1 MEAKQVKLETLFI
14 CLAAISCTEG
24 LRWFVI
30 SVLQC
35 DSMVI
40 LGLTR
45 LSEAALILLIV
56 SILEEGLS
64 SVGLASCQMLRGVK
78 KGIIWSA
85 GFGMLVFSAFLV
97 LFLFGTDPLGLIRTP
112 LPLKQ
117 VDMILYFVVGVLVA
131 PIAEEIFFRGILYGF
146 FRRWGVL
153 AALILSTF
161 LFALPHL
168 GISGLP
174 ITQVIGGI
182 LFAVAYE
189 KEGSLMVPIIIHASG
204 NMAIFS
210 FSLLS

>member
-1 MEAKQVKLETLFI
+1 MEAKQVKLETLLI

-30 SVLQC
+30 SVLQRN
-35 DSMVI
+35 SMII

-56 SILEEGLS
+56 SIFQKGLS
-64 SVGLASCQMLRGVK
+64 SVGLASCHMLPGVK

-85 GFGMLVFSAFLV
+85 GFGMLVFFAFLV
-97 LFLFGTDPLGLIRTP
+97 LVLFGTDPAGLIRTP

-117 VDMILYFVVGVLVA
+117 VDMILFFVVGVLVA
-131 PIAEEIFFRGILYGF
+131 PIAEEFFFRGILYGF
-146 FRRWGVL
+146 FRRWGVF

-161 LFALPHL
+161 LFVLPHL
-168 GISGLP
+168 GIN
-174 ITQVIGGI
+174 QMIGGV

-189 KEGSLMVPIIIHASG
+189 KEGSLIVPIIIHASG

>member
-1 MEAKQVKLETLFI
+1 MEAKQVKLETLLI

-30 SVLQC
+30 SVLQW

-45 LSEAALILLIV
+45 LFEAALILLIV
-56 SILEEGLS
+56 SILEKGLS
-64 SVGLASCQMLRGVK
+64 SVGLASSQIVPGVK

-85 GFGMLVFSAFLV
+85 SFGMLVFSAFLV
-97 LFLFGTDPLGLIRTP
+97 LVLFGMDPLGLIRTP

-117 VDMILYFVVGVLVA
+117 VDMILFFVVGVLVA
-131 PIAEEIFFRGILYGF
+131 PIAEEVFFRGMLYGF
-146 FRRWGVL
+146 FRRWGVF

-161 LFALPHL
+161 LFVLPHL
-168 GISGLP
+168 GI
-174 ITQVIGGI
+174 TQIIGGI

-189 KEGSLMVPIIIHASG
+189 KEGSLIVPIIIHASG
-204 NMAIFS
+204 NLAIFS
-210 FSLLS
+210 FSLLP